1 MRKKIDYRFKIL
13 YAIGIIMVVAGH
25 CEGGGIPLDIAGWFP
40 FNGVHLTL
48 FVFAS
53 GYFYKEENE
62 KNIIRYILK
71 KVKSLLVPLYIYNFV
86 YGIIVVISHAVGL
99 DMGGDFNLYN
109 LLIAPVT
116 NGHQF
121 IYNMGGWFVV
131 PLFIIEAANVLFRK
145 IVRMIRP
152 VIPEYIFFVISL
164 VIGLA
169 GNQLCLAGN
178 QLAVEGYYT
187 GLWLVIT
194 RCTYFLPFFC
204 LGIFYKNTLEKYEKR
219 IPGII
224 YFAVIFDIKLLII
237 MYFGKSVTYTPSWCN
252 DFSDGAAMPIIVSFL
267 GIALWMH
274 MSTILEPILLENK

>member
-1 MRKKIDYRFKIL
+1 MFLWI
-13 YAIGIIMVVAGH
+13 
-25 CEGGGIPLDIAGWFP
+25 
-40 FNGVHLTL
+40 
-48 FVFAS
+48 
-53 GYFYKEENE
+53 
-62 KNIIRYILK
+62 
-71 KVKSLLVPLYIYNFV
+71 SLADSP
-86 YGIIVVISHAVGL
+86 AVGL

-252 DFSDGAAMPIIVSFL
+252 DFSDGAALPIIVSFL